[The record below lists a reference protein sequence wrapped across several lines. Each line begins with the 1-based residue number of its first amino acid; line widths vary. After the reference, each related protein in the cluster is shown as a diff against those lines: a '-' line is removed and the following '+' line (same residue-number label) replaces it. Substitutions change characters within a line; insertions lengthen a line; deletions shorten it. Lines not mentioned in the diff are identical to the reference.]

1 MPNRKSPQW
10 NSAILLDEILHS
22 SPLGIHHY
30 ELNHDRLVFTGANP
44 AAEAILGISHTELV
58 GKTIEEAFPPL
69 GSTEIPMRYKE
80 VANSGKTW
88 ETEQVLYEDDRIS
101 GAFHVY
107 AFQPS
112 PGHVSAMFRD
122 ITEKKKA
129 EASILE
135 SEEKFRQLAENIS
148 DIFWL
153 REGKRFL
160 YTNPS
165 FERVFGLNHETINH
179 HPEAIIRIIHPDD
192 KSTFRV
198 FADTDTLI
206 SEGLITEQFRI
217 VKPDGSIHWIWS
229 RVFPVFDKTGE
240 LYRVAGIASDIT
252 EQKELENALREA
264 KDKAQESDRLK
275 SSLLANISHEIR
287 TPLNGILGFVN
298 LLIQTDHRDQNRE
311 RYLDIIR
318 KSSDQLLHII
328 EDLIDISRIEAQ
340 QMHLTLGA
348 CDINTLIDELHA
360 IYVRELYQLGKRDI
374 ELIPIYSLD
383 MDNGKILTDGLR
395 LRQVFINLMNNAV
408 KYTDKGH
415 IRFGYEMEGSSSIRF
430 FVEDT
435 GIGIDPAKFNV
446 IFQPFR
452 QVDEGNARKY
462 GGTGLGLPISRGLVS
477 LLNGEIW
484 LESAVGEGA
493 RFYFRIPFR
502 PYQEKK
508 KIGEPVADDVEN
520 PNWANRRILIVED
533 DDMNFEFLN
542 TLLLPTSVVI
552 ERARDG
558 IRAVSMCREGSFHL
572 VLMDIRVPLLD
583 GIQATKQIR
592 ESGITI
598 PIIAQTA
605 FAMSNDKQKCLDAGC
620 SDYIPK
626 PINSNI
632 LMLVLSRYLTR

>member
-1 MPNRKSPQW
+1 
-10 NSAILLDEILHS
+10 
-22 SPLGIHHY
+22 
-30 ELNHDRLVFTGANP
+30 
-44 AAEAILGISHTELV
+44 
-58 GKTIEEAFPPL
+58 
-69 GSTEIPMRYKE
+69 
-80 VANSGKTW
+80 
-88 ETEQVLYEDDRIS
+88 
-101 GAFHVY
+101 
-107 AFQPS
+107 
-112 PGHVSAMFRD
+112 
-122 ITEKKKA
+122 
-129 EASILE
+129 
-135 SEEKFRQLAENIS
+135 
-148 DIFWL
+148 
-153 REGKRFL
+153 
-160 YTNPS
+160 
-165 FERVFGLNHETINH
+165 
-179 HPEAIIRIIHPDD
+179 
-192 KSTFRV
+192 
-198 FADTDTLI
+198 
-206 SEGLITEQFRI
+206 
-217 VKPDGSIHWIWS
+217 
-229 RVFPVFDKTGE
+229 
-240 LYRVAGIASDIT
+240 
-252 EQKELENALREA
+252 
-264 KDKAQESDRLK
+264 
-275 SSLLANISHEIR
+275 
-287 TPLNGILGFVN
+287 
-298 LLIQTDHRDQNRE
+298 
-311 RYLDIIR
+311 
-318 KSSDQLLHII
+318 
-328 EDLIDISRIEAQ
+328 
-340 QMHLTLGA
+340 
-348 CDINTLIDELHA
+348 
-360 IYVRELYQLGKRDI
+360 
-374 ELIPIYSLD
+374 
-383 MDNGKILTDGLR
+383 
-395 LRQVFINLMNNAV
+395 
-408 KYTDKGH
+408 
-415 IRFGYEMEGSSSIRF
+415 
-430 FVEDT
+430 VEDT